1 MVHDMRKF
9 ESAEDF
15 LRSIDQEIQDIRSRL
30 GEYLRRVEE
39 AKAKAEMLRKFEEVL
54 GRLGAKPPA
63 SQSQEITLGE
73 LRIIINPTPSQELEA
88 LVNVVRDLQNRLN
101 RLERLKQN
109 LEPLRQI
116 AVTGMQIEVL
126 YEDGVPVQVFLRLA

>member
-1 MVHDMRKF
+1 MVHDMRRF
-9 ESAEDF
+9 ESAEEF
-15 LRSIDQEIQDIRSRL
+15 LKSIDQEIQDIRSRL

-54 GRLGAKPPA
+54 GKLGARPSTP
-63 SQSQEITLGE
+63 QSQEITLGE
-73 LRIIINPTPSQELEA
+73 LKIIINPTPNQELEA

-101 RLERLKQN
+101 RLERLKQH